1 MEKRKY
7 LNMVNETE
15 INELL
20 ETYLSFYEK
29 IKPVFDNLSE
39 EKLEFVP
46 APGKWSIKQIAN
58 HLCDS
63 EIMAVTRMQRI
74 IAEETPQLLAYDQNN
89 WANKLF
95 YEKLDPKI
103 SILIFGL
110 IRQRTYLLLKLLPAS
125 AWERKGKHS
134 ERGDVS
140 LLDMLKTYVKH
151 GENHLQQIH
160 NILAV
165 VTK

>member
-1 MEKRKY
+1 
-7 LNMVNETE
+7 MVNETE

-95 YEKLDPKI
+95 YCLNFYRRRLGK
-103 SILIFGL
+103 
-110 IRQRTYLLLKLLPAS
+110 
-125 AWERKGKHS
+125 ERANTP
-134 ERGDVS
+134 RGA
-140 LLDMLKTYVKH
+140 MYRFW
-151 GENHLQQIH
+151 IC
-160 NILAV
+160 
-165 VTK
+165 